1 MSIGEI
7 ALLGIIFIIGSKN
20 RDNKNKI
27 PVKID
32 VNPVFPP
39 AVMAAAVSIVAT
51 VGLVPKNPQV
61 IADNEQTSKEVLIY
75 SLPLT

>member
-1 MSIGEI
+1 M

-20 RDNKNKI
+20 RDTKNKI

-39 AVMAAAVSIVAT
+39 AVMPAAVSIVAT
-51 VGLVPKNPQV
+51 VGLVPK
-61 IADNEQTSKEVLIY
+61 IHK
-75 SLPLT
+75 

>member
-1 MSIGEI
+1 M
-7 ALLGIIFIIGSKN
+7 IFIIGSKN
-20 RDNKNKI
+20 NDNKNKI

-39 AVMAAAVSIVAT
+39 AVIPAAVSIVAT

-61 IADNEQTSKEVLIY
+61 IADSEQALKEVFKFIFFL
-75 SLPLT
+75 